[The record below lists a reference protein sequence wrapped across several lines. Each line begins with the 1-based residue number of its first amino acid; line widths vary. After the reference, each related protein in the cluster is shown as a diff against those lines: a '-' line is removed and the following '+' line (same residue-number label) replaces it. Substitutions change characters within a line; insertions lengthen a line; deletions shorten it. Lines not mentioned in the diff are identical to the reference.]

1 MKRQV
6 LLFFF
11 PKWQILRC
19 IEGSEGGAGI
29 QEKTQNKELSWRM
42 AEGTR
47 FPWGSQEGGEGRE
60 AGGGTLS
67 SSVPFAVGR
76 RGVSLLAA
84 HLGQLEVSLH
94 RLVWQRSVLCHLFSS
109 QSLGDSLLLA

>member
-1 MKRQV
+1 MRFKNEKTGFI
-6 LLFFF
+6 FFS

-29 QEKTQNKELSWRM
+29 EEKIQNKELSWRM
-42 AEGTR
+42 GEGTG

-60 AGGGTLS
+60 AGGGTPS

-94 RLVWQRSVLCHLFSS
+94 RLVWQRSVLCHPFLFTK
-109 QSLGDSLLLA
+109 LR